1 MMDGMDG
8 MGGNMYMRLV
18 YLAFDGGKITNS
30 VTSLFHNNYIQSLCL
45 LSLFQSV
52 SRLLVLVSVAY
63 PIGLTGQGHPDLDP
77 YTQPCESCSSLP
89 SAGFYP
95 LLSFSHLSRNV
106 ALTRAK
112 RPLALLTS
120 FATTRLPCDN

>member
-1 MMDGMDG
+1 MMDG

-30 VTSLFHNNYIQSLCL
+30 VTNVSLFHNNYIQSLCL

-77 YTQPCESCSSLP
+77 YTQPCESLFIPSLC
-89 SAGFYP
+89 G
-95 LLSFSHLSRNV
+95 LLPIVVVFSLESECGSYTGEATACTFDVLRNHK
-106 ALTRAK
+106 A
-112 RPLALLTS
+112 S
-120 FATTRLPCDN
+120 M